1 LYILIALVF
10 AWVVFKAFKA
20 VSNTMNKKRAEFQ
33 SKSKKEK
40 IFLSIEQALVW
51 AAIWSVIGGLFYC
64 FATYADRE
72 SAVYMALSVEMI
84 VMASLG
90 SLIRDWLYYGRVK
103 SAAWR
108 QHMNQTYDFTQST
121 DSSPASPPRFDIR
134 VNVDGS
140 PMVGL
145 TDINGNP
152 FGVSND

>member
-1 LYILIALVF
+1 MALVF

-20 VSNTMNKKRAEFQ
+20 VSNPMNKKREEFQ
-33 SKSKKEK
+33 SKSKREK

-51 AAIWSVIGGLFYC
+51 AAIWSVIGGLQYC
-64 FATYADRE
+64 FATYADRG
-72 SAVYMALSVEMI
+72 SAVSGSAVFMALSVEMI
-84 VMASLG
+84 VMATLG

-108 QHMNQTYDFTQST
+108 QHMNQTYGFTQST
-121 DSSPASPPRFDIR
+121 EASPTSPHHL

-152 FGVSND
+152 YGVSQ